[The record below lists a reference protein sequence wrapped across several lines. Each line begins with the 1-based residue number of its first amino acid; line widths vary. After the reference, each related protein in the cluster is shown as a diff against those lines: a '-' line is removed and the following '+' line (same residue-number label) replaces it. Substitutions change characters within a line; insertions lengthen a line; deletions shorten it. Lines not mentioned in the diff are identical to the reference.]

1 MGRVEALLA
10 NHRAPGAAKS
20 PERARGRLTLQ
31 GVSAHAPGADRARIL
46 HEVTLTFEPGTVTTV
61 LGPSGAGKST
71 LARVMLGIWPQVTGA
86 VSLDDRPLAN
96 WSRDDLGPALGY
108 LPQDVELMDGTF
120 AENIARFGRV
130 DPTQVIAAARAA
142 SLHDVILRFPKGY
155 DTQVGERG
163 SLLAGGL
170 RQRIGLARAL
180 YGSPA
185 LVVLDEPNA
194 NLDNVGE
201 AALLKALQ
209 WLRHQGA
216 TVVMVTHE
224 KRLLSVTDRVV
235 ILHQGRVHFAGSME
249 ELLRTADDKF
259 DVGPTPRLE
268 DPEDPHR
275 SDKAQAQ
282 APGLQT

>member
-1 MGRVEALLA
+1 
-10 NHRAPGAAKS
+10 
-20 PERARGRLTLQ
+20 
-31 GVSAHAPGADRARIL
+31 
-46 HEVTLTFEPGTVTTV
+46 
-61 LGPSGAGKST
+61 
-71 LARVMLGIWPQVTGA
+71 VTGA

-108 LPQDVELMDGTF
+108 LPQDVELMNGTF

-201 AALLKALQ
+201 AALLQALQ
-209 WLRHQGA
+209 WLRHRGA

-224 KRLLSVTDRVV
+224 KRLMSVTDRVV
-235 ILHQGRVHFAGSME
+235 ILRQGRVHFAGSME
-249 ELLRTADDKF
+249 ELLSSADDKV
-259 DVGPTPRLE
+259 DAGPIPRLE

-275 SDKAQAQ
+275 FDKAQAQ
-282 APGLQT
+282 APGLQA